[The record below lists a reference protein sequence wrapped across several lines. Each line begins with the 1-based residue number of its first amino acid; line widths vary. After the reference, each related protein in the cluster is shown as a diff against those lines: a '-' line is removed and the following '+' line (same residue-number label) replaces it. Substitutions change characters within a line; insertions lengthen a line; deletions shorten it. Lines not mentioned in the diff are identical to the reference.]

1 MFARGLSP
9 RRAEVAF
16 DVPGLRGGAPEK
28 ALRGHH
34 DAEIHKWVPLIKAA
48 NIKVER
54 AGGTG

>member
-1 MFARGLSP
+1 MSQVFA
-9 RRAEVAF
+9 
-16 DVPGLRGGAPEK
+16 GAPEK